1 VVTIGIGY
9 LTLLKVTNV
18 LYDVSWRLLGNI
30 KMNLIPFIIYFS
42 ILPFITMAPVAASG
56 IDADREGIIIL
67 EGKYQNKNIYVS
79 NAFGSEGYG
88 YCTYEIRVNGDLITG
103 GINSSAF
110 EIDLNNFKLELGD
123 AVIIEIFHKRGCKPK
138 VINPGGLT
146 PKPTFVTEEITV
158 GEDGFLE
165 WITTDEHGS
174 LPYVIQQYKWSKW
187 VDIGEVQGRG
197 TPITNSYAFYVE
209 FISGVNK
216 FRVIQRDGKG
226 KIKKSA
232 SVEINSLRPKLT
244 YIYNKKDR
252 QIIFSGKTKY
262 ELYDEFGEIIIRG
275 FGAVVDVS
283 ELVKDSYWLSYDNL
297 TESFVKK

>member
-1 VVTIGIGY
+1 MSIA
-9 LTLLKVTNV
+9 
-18 LYDVSWRLLGNI
+18 S
-30 KMNLIPFIIYFS
+30 FIAYFTF
-42 ILPFITMAPVAASG
+42 LPFMTMVSSPASD
-56 IDADREGIIIL
+56 INADREGIIIL
-67 EGKYQNKNIYVS
+67 EGKYQNKNIFVS
-79 NAFGSEGYG
+79 NAFGSEGFG
-88 YCTYEIRVNGDLITG
+88 YCTYEIRVNGDLITDE
-103 GINSSAF
+103 INSSAF
-110 EIDLNNFKLELGD
+110 EIDLTNFKLELGD
-123 AVIIEIFHKRGCKPK
+123 DVIIEIRHKRGCTPK

-165 WITTDEHGS
+165 WITTDEYGS

-187 VDIGEVQGRG
+187 VDIGEVQGKG
-197 TPITNSYAFYVE
+197 TPATNNYAFFVD

-226 KIKKSA
+226 KMKKST
-232 SVEINSLRPKLT
+232 SVEIISVRPKLT
-244 YIYNKKDR
+244 YIYNKKER

-262 ELYDEFGEIIIRG
+262 ELYDKFGEIVIRG
-275 FGAVVDVS
+275 FGATVDVT

>member
-1 VVTIGIGY
+1 
-9 LTLLKVTNV
+9 LKVANI
-18 LYDVSWRLLGNI
+18 LYDLGWRLLGNR
-30 KMNLIPFIIYFS
+30 KMNLILLVIYFS
-42 ILPFITMAPVAASG
+42 NLPFITMVPSVASN

-88 YCTYEIRVNGDLITG
+88 YCTYEIRVNGDLITDG
-103 GINSSAF
+103 VNSSAF

-123 AVIIEIFHKRGCKPK
+123 AVIIEIRHKRGCTPK

-146 PKPTFVTEEITV
+146 PEPTFVTQEITIE
-158 GEDGFLE
+158 EDGFLE
-165 WITTDEHGS
+165 WVTTDEFGS
-174 LPYVIQQYKWSKW
+174 LPYIIQQYKWSKW
-187 VDIGEVQGRG
+187 VDIGEVQGKG
-197 TPITNSYAFYVE
+197 TPVTNNYAFYVE

-226 KIKKSA
+226 KIKKST
-232 SVEINSLRPKLT
+232 SVEITSLMPKLT
-244 YIYNKKDR
+244 YVYNKKER

-262 ELYDEFGEIIIRG
+262 ELYDKFGAIIIRG
-275 FGAVVDVS
+275 FGAIVDVS
-283 ELVKDSYWLSYDNL
+283 ELVKESYWLSYDNL

>member
-1 VVTIGIGY
+1 MAAIGIGY

-42 ILPFITMAPVAASG
+42 ILPFITMAPVAASE

-88 YCTYEIRVNGDLITG
+88 YCTYEIRVNGDLITDG
-103 GINSSAF
+103 VNSSAF
-110 EIDLNNFKLELGD
+110 EIDLNNFELELGD
-123 AVIIEIFHKRGCKPK
+123 AVIIEIRHKRGCAPK

-146 PKPTFVTEEITV
+146 SKPTFVTKEITV

-165 WITTDEHGS
+165 WITTDEFGS
-174 LPYVIQQYKWSKW
+174 LPYIIQQYKWNKW
-187 VDIGEVQGRG
+187 VDIGEVQGKG
-197 TPITNSYAFYVE
+197 TPVTNNYAFYVE

-216 FRVIQRDGKG
+216 FRVIQRDGKR
-226 KIKKSA
+226 KIKKST

-244 YIYNKKDR
+244 YIYNKKDG

-262 ELYDEFGEIIIRG
+262 ELYDKFGVIIIRG
-275 FGAVVDVS
+275 FGAIVNVS